1 MRKRNKL
8 VELINLVKNDVV
20 VLGCSTGPDSMAL
33 LDVLVKKSRVI
44 GFKIVV
50 AHINHN
56 VRKASYKEEKF
67 LLEYC
72 QKNNLF
78 FEKMVITDYGD
89 DNFHNEARNIRYR
102 YFDELARKYNA
113 NYVMTAHH
121 GDDLVETVLMRL
133 VRGSTLFGY
142 AGFREEIE
150 KDTYKIVRP
159 FIRVSKEEILDY
171 NKQYKV
177 PYFIDKSNDKDKYTR
192 NRYRKYVLSFLKKE
206 NSGVHLKFLQYS
218 EKLNKA
224 LVFLD
229 EQVSCE
235 YKKCYKNQVI
245 DVEYFLS
252 LNTVI
257 QSELINKILQDV
269 YQDDL
274 ILINERHVDLI
285 LSLINSKKKNN
296 FICLPNDFIVKK
308 EYNKVAFCLKHEELL
323 SYEVELSSI
332 VDLPNGKTLEIVKES
347 NETNNNVIKLNSLE
361 IVLPLIVRTRRIGD
375 KMQVKN
381 MNGHKKIKDMF
392 IDLKI
397 PVEKRDTWPI
407 VTDSM
412 GTIVF
417 VPGIKKSKY
426 DKTKKDGYDI
436 IIKYY

>member
-1 MRKRNKL
+1 MKKKNKL
-8 VELINLVKNDVV
+8 LELIDLKEKDIV

-33 LDVLVKKSRVI
+33 LDVLVKKANLV

-67 LLEYC
+67 LIEYC
-72 QKNNLF
+72 QLNNLI
-78 FEKMVITDYGD
+78 FEKMVITKYGD

-102 YFDELARKYNA
+102 YFDDIAKKYNA

-133 VRGSTLFGY
+133 ARGSTLFGY
-142 AGFREEIE
+142 AGFRERIE
-150 KDTYKIVRP
+150 KETYTIVRP
-159 FIRVSKEEILDY
+159 FISVKKEDILKY

-177 PYFIDKSNDKDKYTR
+177 PYFNDKSNTNDKYTR
-192 NRYRKYVLSFLKKE
+192 NRYRKYLLSFLKKE
-206 NSGVHLKFLQYS
+206 NPNVHLKFLQYS
-218 EKLNKA
+218 EKLNKT
-224 LVFLD
+224 LMFLD
-229 EQVSCE
+229 DQVVSE
-235 YKKCYKNQVI
+235 YKKCYKDHII
-245 DVEYFLS
+245 DGEYFKK
-252 LNTVI
+252 LNPVI
-257 QSELINKILQDV
+257 QNELINKILEEV

-274 ILINERHVDLI
+274 ILINERHVELI
-285 LSLINSKKKNN
+285 VNLINSDKKNN
-296 FICLPNDFIVKK
+296 FVCLPNDFIVKK
-308 EYNKVAFCLKHEELL
+308 EYNKVAFCLKQEELL

-332 VDLPNGKTLEIVKES
+332 VDLPNGKTLEIVSEC

-361 IVLPLIVRTRRIGD
+361 LLLPLIVRTRRIGD

-381 MNGHKKIKDMF
+381 MNGHQKIKDMF

-397 PVEKRDTWPI
+397 PSDKRDTWPI
-407 VTDSM
+407 VTDSK

-417 VPGIKKSKY
+417 IPGIKKSKY

-436 IIKYY
+436 IVKYY